1 MVEVSYIGINAF
13 LFLYI
18 VTVARDTNNIDSR
31 PPGAVGWIRTNGSF
45 RYTPLAGE
53 RTRPTMR
60 LRHIISGGCGGDRTH
75 ESRIKSPLPYRLVTH
90 PNYHVLY
97 AILYGSLHKGEYIF
111 EFRLYN
117 VPTQEDYRCLIN
129 YLDLWFW

>member
-18 VTVARDTNNIDSR
+18 VTVARVTNNIDSR

-60 LRHIISGGCGGDRTH
+60 LRHIISGASSGSRTP
-75 ESRIKSPLPYRLVTH
+75 RTWIKSPLP
-90 PNYHVLY
+90 
-97 AILYGSLHKGEYIF
+97 
-111 EFRLYN
+111 FRLANDAYGWG
-117 VPTQEDYRCLIN
+117 R
-129 YLDLWFW
+129 

>member
-1 MVEVSYIGINAF
+1 MAASKPTAHDYKWWRFLIGINAL

-18 VTVARDTNNIDSR
+18 VIVARDTNNIDSR

-60 LRHIISGGCGGDRTH
+60 LRHMAGDD
-75 ESRIKSPLPYRLVTH
+75 RIELSHFGSEPNTLPL
-90 PNYHVLY
+90 
-97 AILYGSLHKGEYIF
+97 G
-111 EFRLYN
+111 
-117 VPTQEDYRCLIN
+117 
-129 YLDLWFW
+129 

>member
-1 MVEVSYIGINAF
+1 M
-13 LFLYI
+13 FLYI

-60 LRHIISGGCGGDRTH
+60 LRHIILVGVAGIEPTNHGLKVRYLTTWLHTHMAGDD
-75 ESRIKSPLPYRLVTH
+75 RIELSHFGSEPNTLPL
-90 PNYHVLY
+90 
-97 AILYGSLHKGEYIF
+97 G
-111 EFRLYN
+111 
-117 VPTQEDYRCLIN
+117 
-129 YLDLWFW
+129 